1 MKYEIITL
9 DEKNHSRIVWG
20 TFNFST
26 DSKSNEKIVSFLGYL
41 KSSSSHFDEFLLYE
55 VETDRAI
62 PLHFIFD
69 SVVSK
74 LISA

>member
-9 DEKNHSRIVWG
+9 DEKNHARIVWG
-20 TFNFST
+20 TFCFTT
-26 DSKSNEKIVSFLGYL
+26 DKKSNEKAVSFLGYL
-41 KSSSSHFDEFLLYE
+41 KSSSSHFDDFLLYE

-62 PLHFIFD
+62 PLHFIYD

>member
-9 DEKNHSRIVWG
+9 DEKNHTRIVWG
-20 TFNFST
+20 TFCFTT
-26 DSKSNEKIVSFLGYL
+26 DKKSNEKAVSFLGYL
-41 KSSSSHFDEFLLYE
+41 KSSSSHFDDFLLYE

-62 PLHFIFD
+62 PLHFIYD

>member
-9 DEKNHSRIVWG
+9 DEENKKRIVWG
-20 TFNFST
+20 TFCFTT
-26 DSKSNEKIVSFLGYL
+26 DKKSNEKVVSFMGYL

-69 SVVSK
+69 AVVSK
-74 LISA
+74 LLSA